1 VGDDPAK
8 LRLVANLA
16 RPGGNMTGVNLLSIE
31 LQVKR
36 LGVLNE
42 LNQNGSSPGSA
53 GEAAKV

>member
-1 VGDDPAK
+1 
-8 LRLVANLA
+8 LVANLA